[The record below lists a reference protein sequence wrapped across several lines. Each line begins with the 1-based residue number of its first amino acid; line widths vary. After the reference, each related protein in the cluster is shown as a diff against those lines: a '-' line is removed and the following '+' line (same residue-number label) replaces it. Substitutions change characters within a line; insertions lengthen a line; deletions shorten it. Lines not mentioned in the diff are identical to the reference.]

1 MVKVGEIEQCNL
13 IVCIIEQGEAD
24 KVVKA
29 ALEKGADGAT
39 IFNAVG
45 TGVRQKLQIIETF
58 IKPGKEIIMIIT
70 KANQTEEVFNA
81 MVSAGEL
88 DFPGKGFIYVQK
100 VEKTVGFLED

>member
-1 MVKVGEIEQCNL
+1 MVKVIKVEQCDS
-13 IVCIIEQGEAD
+13 IVCIIEQGEAN
-24 KVVKA
+24 KVVRA

-39 IFNAVG
+39 VFYATG
-45 TGVRQKLQIIETF
+45 TGVRQKLPLIESY
-58 IKPGKEIIMIIT
+58 IKPEKELIIIVT

-100 VEKTVGFLED
+100 VEKAVGFLED